1 MDDVALTY
9 DSQHRRC
16 FPWE

>member
-1 MDDVALTY
+1 MGDVALTY
-9 DSQHRRC
+9 DSQYRRC